1 MRFDQLRLGL
11 RHVCCS
17 RCLRFSR
24 ALGSNLACF
33 GICLFFGP
41 FSGFA
46 IDRSKKY
53 IKTMK
58 SDRKID
64 AVDPQA
70 AADNL
75 PPTPGHNGQVYGTL
89 QPTKPHQIVQYLGS

>member
-1 MRFDQLRLGL
+1 MGWDGVGMVRMWWGMDGK
-11 RHVCCS
+11 
-17 RCLRFSR
+17 
-24 ALGSNLACF
+24 GSCYWGGRYFLH
-33 GICLFFGP
+33 I

-53 IKTMK
+53 IKTIK
-58 SDRKID
+58 IDRKID

-75 PPTPGHNGQVYGTL
+75 PPPPGNNG
-89 QPTKPHQIVQYLGS
+89 